1 MFAGEPKSLVLAAI
15 KGHDLASVPLARTV
29 RERETEELEALG
41 ILGEGDRQGKL
52 TARVRELLTVAALKL
67 E

>member
-1 MFAGEPKSLVLAAI
+1 M
-15 KGHDLASVPLARTV
+15 PLARTIRQ
-29 RERETEELEALG
+29 REIEELEALG

-52 TARVRELLTVAALKL
+52 TARVRELLAVAALKL